1 MIVVMMSAAGVL
13 LAVFAVVLSID
24 VLGVLGVGLVAAA
37 ACIAF
42 CGAQSKRD
50 RELSELKGE
59 VQTLRGLG
67 DEVAALRQEVE
78 SLRERG

>member
-13 LAVFAVVLSID
+13 LAVLAVVLSID
-24 VLGVLGVGLVAAA
+24 VLGVLGVGLVVAA

>member
-1 MIVVMMSAAGVL
+1 MVVLMMSVAGVL
-13 LAVFAVVLSID
+13 LAVLGVTPSID
-24 VLGVLGVGLVAAA
+24 VLGASGIGLVVMA

-42 CGAQSKRD
+42 CAAQSKRD
-50 RELSELKGE
+50 RELAKLKGE

-78 SLRERG
+78 SLRGRA